1 MCDDQRQIICVQYYY
16 KCKSKHVFSFCHL
29 VPHNEANESFVKAVM
44 LKIAEMRR
52 EYESVH
58 SALFIFLCGRNNI
71 PGHV

>member
-1 MCDDQRQIICVQYYY
+1 MQIQACIL
-16 KCKSKHVFSFCHL
+16 VFVILS
-29 VPHNEANESFVKAVM
+29 HNEANESFVKAVM